1 MAGHERDG
9 TLPGMTSRPGPAAS
23 DVRTRL
29 LVSGAAGIAVMAV
42 LGAVVRERWSPLD
55 SWAIREAR
63 LPAGT
68 PLNGAAEAVAGAA
81 VLVAGAGLVLATAA
95 ALRHRT
101 VRGLLWRHVV
111 LLAACAAV
119 AATQVL
125 FQRPGPPGAGQDWT
139 YPSGHATVVT
149 AVAVTA
155 IVLCHR
161 AAPALV
167 LPVLVVEVL
176 AVVVTTASRVA
187 LGEHFPTDVLGAV
200 AGAVGV
206 GLVVTALVIPCHA
219 HVRTALS
226 SRPIGRE
233 GRSYG

>member
-1 MAGHERDG
+1 
-9 TLPGMTSRPGPAAS
+9 MTSRPGQAAP

-29 LVSGAAGIAVMAV
+29 LVGGAAGIAAMAV

-55 SWAIREAR
+55 TWAVGEAR
-63 LPAGT
+63 LLGG
-68 PLNGAAEAVAGAA
+68 PLIGAAEAIAGAA
-81 VLVAGAGLVLATAA
+81 VLVSGAGLVLTTAA
-95 ALRHRT
+95 ALRQPA
-101 VRGLLWRHVV
+101 VRRLLWRHAV

-125 FQRPGPPGAGQDWT
+125 FQRSGPPGAGQDWT

-161 AAPALV
+161 VAPRWV
-167 LPVLVVEVL
+167 RPVLVGEAL

-200 AGAVGV
+200 AGVVGV
-206 GLVVTALVIPCHA
+206 GLVVTALVIP
-219 HVRTALS
+219 
-226 SRPIGRE
+226 
-233 GRSYG
+233 